1 MFIVDS
7 DCHNYWCSATV
18 LEPYMDGFFKDMFV
32 RGEKTG
38 PRGAFPHGHRP
49 WFHPEGFS
57 RYDVNPVEEDDN
69 YAIMKEKHLDKYNI
83 DVAILTGDEPIEA
96 STLANAHYANAL
108 CRAYNDYMIDYW
120 LPKDSRFWGSIIV
133 APQDPKLAAEE
144 IRRLGSHPRIVQ
156 VLVSHGAQRPYGDP
170 FYHPIYEACAE
181 MGLPF
186 AMHLGGQGGVNSTPI
201 GAGPSTFFW
210 ETHAI
215 LPQSAMTHMA
225 SLIAQGVFEKWPSLK
240 VVIIECGVAWVPS
253 VLWRLDANYKALRKE
268 TPWLKRLP
276 SEYFKT
282 NIRMSTQTTRA
293 AGKCSASL
301 GNPGGDGRGKH
312 TAVRV
317 RLSALGL

>member
-57 RYDVNPVEEDDN
+57 RHDVNPVEEDDN

-120 LPKDSRFWGSIIV
+120 LPKDSRFWGRSLLPRRTQNWRPRKSDV
-133 APQDPKLAAEE
+133 SAR
-144 IRRLGSHPRIVQ
+144 IRELSR
-156 VLVSHGAQRPYGDP
+156 
-170 FYHPIYEACAE
+170 
-181 MGLPF
+181 
-186 AMHLGGQGGVNSTPI
+186 
-201 GAGPSTFFW
+201 FW
-210 ETHAI
+210 
-215 LPQSAMTHMA
+215 
-225 SLIAQGVFEKWPSLK
+225 
-240 VVIIECGVAWVPS
+240 
-253 VLWRLDANYKALRKE
+253 
-268 TPWLKRLP
+268 
-276 SEYFKT
+276 
-282 NIRMSTQTTRA
+282 
-293 AGKCSASL
+293 
-301 GNPGGDGRGKH
+301 
-312 TAVRV
+312 
-317 RLSALGL
+317 